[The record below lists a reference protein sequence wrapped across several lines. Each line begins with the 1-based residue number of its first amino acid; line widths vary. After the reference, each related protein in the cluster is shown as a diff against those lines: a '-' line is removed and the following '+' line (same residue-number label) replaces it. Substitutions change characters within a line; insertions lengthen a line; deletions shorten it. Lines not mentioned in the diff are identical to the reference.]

1 MGQIIFAPRLRRGAK
16 ILLAEWI
23 ALLSRIAFANEGK
36 ECSAILPVEKYF
48 FDRLRKGNLTAERMG
63 LLQDYMR
70 NGGDVTLKAL
80 RKLPADTQQDI
91 LDYLRDAPLYEAVTV
106 NDKDFLLVH
115 AGLDHF
121 APNKKLSEYTSDE
134 LMWASPDIMDAY
146 FDDIITIFGHTP
158 TFSYG
163 DSHRGSLIKTQTWI
177 NIDVGAAFGEAPV
190 LLRLDDWKEF
200 RLS

>member
-1 MGQIIFAPRLRRGAK
+1 
-16 ILLAEWI
+16 
-23 ALLSRIAFANEGK
+23 
-36 ECSAILPVEKYF
+36 
-48 FDRLRKGNLTAERMG
+48 MG